1 MWGERNKGASLLY
14 EWMLS
19 SYVHK
24 FVFAVRKQLKDT
36 TPASKFKVLK
46 SLLLLCSGKLKFV
59 IV

>member
-19 SYVHK
+19 SNK
-24 FVFAVRKQLKDT
+24 NKIVFA
-36 TPASKFKVLK
+36 ASKLLQRATSNTKFCVLK
-46 SLLLLCSGKLKFV
+46 SLLLLCVRKLKFV